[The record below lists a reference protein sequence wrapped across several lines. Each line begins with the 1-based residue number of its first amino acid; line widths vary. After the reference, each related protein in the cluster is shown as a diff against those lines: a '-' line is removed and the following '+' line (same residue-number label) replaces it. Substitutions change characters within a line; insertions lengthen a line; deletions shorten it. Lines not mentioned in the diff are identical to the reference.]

1 MQKAYVIG
9 SGMAVAKNE
18 VTNDDLCNMFPMLAT
33 SDEWLRKNVGIRRR
47 FLSDENESLVDL
59 LARAAKDAI
68 EESGVTKIDRLIVGS
83 NTQPNHYPATAS
95 KVAQRLKETVDL
107 TSCWCLD
114 IQNGCPGGLVA
125 MSLGVDAV
133 RLGQAENVLALGGDQ
148 TSRMVDWFNRNTSL
162 LLGDAASAFVISG
175 EQNAAK
181 GGVCLEVL
189 SHWEETD
196 FESSDIMSMESGT
209 SDYSPFA
216 ISERTREA
224 AKKAVLEVTGKETL
238 DPQTAK
244 EFEAELEERIDDLR
258 KLAFPPD
265 GKGPYRDGR
274 NPYFVMLGAEVLE
287 KIRRIVPDCGYL
299 PVLRKAGVGLDLFEK
314 YGLLETN
321 RVSEIPSSVKKEFLQ
336 QLSERFDLLI
346 PHQANMRGHQNLS
359 AAFRIPMNKLYSNI
373 SEYANTSGG
382 ATGVAL
388 YEALR
393 MPTRYRTIRGD
404 RKDIETPKLEVGQ
417 QAVLVSFGSGTH
429 VSFVVVKRLK

>member
-1 MQKAYVIG
+1 MQKAFIIG

-18 VTNDDLCNMFPMLAT
+18 VSNDDLCEMFPLLAT
-33 SDEWLRKNVGIRRR
+33 SDEWLRRNVGIRRR
-47 FLSDENESLVDL
+47 FLSDENESLVDFL
-59 LARAAKDAI
+59 TRAAKEAI
-68 EESGVTKIDRLIVGS
+68 EESSVKKIDRLIVGS

-95 KVAQRLKETVDL
+95 KVAARLKETVDL

-125 MSLGVDAV
+125 LSLSVDAV
-133 RLGQAENVLALGGDQ
+133 RLGQAENVLAIGGDQ

-175 EQNAAK
+175 EQNALK
-181 GGVCLEVL
+181 GGVSLEVL

-196 FESSDIMSMESGT
+196 FESSDIMVMESGT
-209 SDYSPFA
+209 SDYSPFS

-224 AKKAVLEVTGKETL
+224 AKKAVLEVTGKEKL
-238 DPQTAK
+238 DPETAK
-244 EFEAELEERIDDLR
+244 KYEAELEEKIVGLR

-265 GKGPYRDGR
+265 GKGPYREDR

-359 AAFRIPMNKLYSNI
+359 AALRVPMNKLYSNI

-382 ATGVAL
+382 ATGIAL

-393 MPTRYRTIRGD
+393 QPTRYRTIRGD
-404 RKDIETPKLEVGQ
+404 RKDIETPKFENGQ
-417 QAVLVSFGSGTH
+417 TAVLVSFGSGTH
-429 VSFVVVKRLK
+429 VSFLVVKRLK

>member
-1 MQKAYVIG
+1 
-9 SGMAVAKNE
+9 
-18 VTNDDLCNMFPMLAT
+18 
-33 SDEWLRKNVGIRRR
+33 
-47 FLSDENESLVDL
+47 
-59 LARAAKDAI
+59 
-68 EESGVTKIDRLIVGS
+68 
-83 NTQPNHYPATAS
+83 
-95 KVAQRLKETVDL
+95 
-107 TSCWCLD
+107 
-114 IQNGCPGGLVA
+114 
-125 MSLGVDAV
+125 
-133 RLGQAENVLALGGDQ
+133 
-148 TSRMVDWFNRNTSL
+148 
-162 LLGDAASAFVISG
+162 
-175 EQNAAK
+175 
-181 GGVCLEVL
+181 
-189 SHWEETD
+189 
-196 FESSDIMSMESGT
+196 
-209 SDYSPFA
+209 
-216 ISERTREA
+216 
-224 AKKAVLEVTGKETL
+224 
-238 DPQTAK
+238 
-244 EFEAELEERIDDLR
+244 
-258 KLAFPPD
+258 
-265 GKGPYRDGR
+265 
-274 NPYFVMLGAEVLE
+274 VMLGAEVLE